1 MINSLPR
8 VIERRRQLYAE
19 EMKEKQIY
27 GQPVDLNYRTLEKES
42 TRAKDKRTNGIIS
55 INGIAKDQDPL
66 RDPSEKRIEYM

>member
-1 MINSLPR
+1 
-8 VIERRRQLYAE
+8 
-19 EMKEKQIY
+19 
-27 GQPVDLNYRTLEKES
+27 VDLNYRTLEKES